1 MNESVTDMAT
11 LRCNNDIFEHMK
23 YYKRAL
29 NGSKII
35 ISICFFLNSNIT
47 LFGYYVDN
55 FAGK

>member
-35 ISICFFLNSNIT
+35 ISICFFSE
-47 LFGYYVDN
+47 FKYYPLC
-55 FAGK
+55 